1 MHGDHSERVR
11 LKEATAIITAG
22 GITNGILGVVK
33 IGLGNFTGYLPL
45 IASGVHSLSDIVSD
59 VVAWIAVLMGSQ
71 SKKQHE
77 DLRFHYGRRR
87 IETLLSLF
95 AAFLLAFVSVE
106 LILDAFGY
114 HGHGH
119 GMSINIV
126 EKAEMPVTKDDHG
139 HELPVETPDAKED
152 HGHEHPTTSD
162 TKEAHG
168 HELPVETPDAKE
180 AHGHEHPIGHDE
192 DVSSYLFLI
201 SVVIII
207 SIIAKEILFRITR
220 RKGIGLNSPMLIA
233 KAWHHRADAASAFA
247 VLLSIFVSSYFPAFS
262 LINQI
267 TTIVIA
273 SLILHSAWEVGSSAV
288 KELIDF
294 APSLKVIALIEE
306 MAEKVE
312 AITFTHNIRIRTMGS
327 ALYVELTAETD
338 PNITIAKGHDI
349 AKQVRENI
357 MDQVPNVIDVTTLL
371 TPKGEYVR
379 QFLDSDA

>member
-1 MHGDHSERVR
+1 M
-11 LKEATAIITAG
+11 
-22 GITNGILGVVK
+22 
-33 IGLGNFTGYLPL
+33 
-45 IASGVHSLSDIVSD
+45 
-59 VVAWIAVLMGSQ
+59 
-71 SKKQHE
+71 
-77 DLRFHYGRRR
+77 
-87 IETLLSLF
+87 
-95 AAFLLAFVSVE
+95 SVE
-106 LILDAFGY
+106 LILSTFGY

-119 GMSINIV
+119 GISVNIV
-126 EKAEMPVTKDDHG
+126 EKAEV
-139 HELPVETPDAKED
+139 
-152 HGHEHPTTSD
+152 
-162 TKEAHG
+162 
-168 HELPVETPDAKE
+168 PDAKE
-180 AHGHEHPIGHDE
+180 AHGHEHPTTPDTIEAHSHEHPAEVPDAQEAHGHEHSVGHDA
-192 DVSSYLFLI
+192 DFSSHLLLV

-233 KAWHHRADAASAFA
+233 KAWHHRADSASAFA
-247 VLLSIFVSSYFPAFS
+247 VLLSIFVSSYFPTFS

-327 ALYVELTAETD
+327 ALYVELTAEVEPD
-338 PNITIAKGHDI
+338 ITISEGHDI
-349 AKQVRENI
+349 VKQVRENI
-357 MDQVPNVIDVTTLL
+357 MVQVPNVIDVTTAL

-379 QFLDSDA
+379 EFMDSEA

>member
-1 MHGDHSERVR
+1 MHVEHSEKMR
-11 LKEATAIITAG
+11 LKEATTIIIAG

-114 HGHGH
+114 HGHG
-119 GMSINIV
+119 MSINIV
-126 EKAEMPVTKDDHG
+126 KKAEMPVTKDD
-139 HELPVETPDAKED
+139 
-152 HGHEHPTTSD
+152 
-162 TKEAHG
+162 HG

-192 DVSSYLFLI
+192 DGSSYLFLI

-207 SIIAKEILFRITR
+207 SIIAKEIFFRITR
-220 RKGIGLNSPMLIA
+220 RTGYHDSR
-233 KAWHHRADAASAFA
+233 RA
-247 VLLSIFVSSYFPAFS
+247 
-262 LINQI
+262 
-267 TTIVIA
+267 
-273 SLILHSAWEVGSSAV
+273 
-288 KELIDF
+288 
-294 APSLKVIALIEE
+294 
-306 MAEKVE
+306 
-312 AITFTHNIRIRTMGS
+312 
-327 ALYVELTAETD
+327 
-338 PNITIAKGHDI
+338 
-349 AKQVRENI
+349 
-357 MDQVPNVIDVTTLL
+357 
-371 TPKGEYVR
+371 
-379 QFLDSDA
+379 

>member
-139 HELPVETPDAKED
+139 HE
-152 HGHEHPTTSD
+152 HPT
-162 TKEAHG
+162 
-168 HELPVETPDAKE
+168 TPDAKE

-338 PNITIAKGHDI
+338 PDITIAEGHDI